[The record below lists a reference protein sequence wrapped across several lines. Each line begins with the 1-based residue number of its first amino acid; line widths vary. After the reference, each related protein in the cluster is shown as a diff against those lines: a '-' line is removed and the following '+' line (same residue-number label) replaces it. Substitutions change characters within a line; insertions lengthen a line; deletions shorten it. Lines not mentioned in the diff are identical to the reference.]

1 MSQVDL
7 LYRLQQVDDE
17 IEAGKRRLRQVL
29 RLQEGNA
36 ELAAARQ
43 NLATASEQHHA
54 QRAQQ
59 QDLSL
64 ELETLNTKAKRSER
78 RLYSG
83 QVTNP
88 KELSDLQQE
97 LESLGRR
104 RAVLE
109 DELLEAMIQLE
120 EAEAELSEAQT
131 RVAQLEE
138 EWAETRTQLEH
149 EQEQLIT
156 QINDAQRRRQEL
168 LELITAQS
176 MATYESVQQRVSSN
190 GVVRLKQGRCQG
202 CQVQV
207 PAHRIKAVDEGQL
220 VFCDSCGRILSA
232 A

>member
-7 LYRLQQVDDE
+7 LYRLQQIDNE
-17 IEAGKRRLRQVL
+17 IEAGKRRLRQVI

-43 NLATASEQHHA
+43 NLATFSERHQS
-54 QRAQQ
+54 RRVQQ

-64 ELETLNTKAKRSER
+64 ELETLNQKARRSER

-97 LESLGRR
+97 LESLSRR

-109 DELLEAMIQLE
+109 DELLEAMIELE
-120 EAEAELSEAQT
+120 EAEADLAEAQE
-131 RVAQLEE
+131 RLKRLET
-138 EWAETRTQLEH
+138 EWAETRTEL
-149 EQEQLIT
+149 EQEQQQLISR
-156 QINDAQRRRQEL
+156 INDAQRRRQEL
-168 LELITAQS
+168 LDLISPQSLTA
-176 MATYESVQQRVSSN
+176 YDRVQQRVSSD

-207 PAHRIKAVDEGQL
+207 PAHRIKGVDEGRL

-232 A
+232 G